1 MEFLTAGEIRDAAR
15 KAAAAADA
23 DDGFSVARGRFR
35 GPLRAADHAVASGRL
50 PGPCRSVHLH
60 SVCAG
65 CGAGLPGAMAAKSVP
80 VRADSGHYILFP
92 RAVGRGRAAHP
103 ERTSEIEILRSR
115 HGSRNVVRPRGEFPP
130 VPGADSGGV
139 RQDGGHRQFRGAGR
153 HAAREQAAKTDARY
167 RGFKNRTQALRSW
180 RSGTGMIMPDQ
191 EKEKTAT
198 AITPTETPAAPPP
211 AAPAKPAAVTEEA
224 SSPYFFWQ
232 PLVGVCPREIT
243 GSLIVIE
250 GMDGSGRSTQIA
262 LLQEWLE
269 SEGFAVQTSGFRPSN
284 LVGRDIDGLL
294 AKNAVT
300 RLTLAL
306 MYATDF
312 FDQVEH
318 RILPALRS
326 GTIVLADRFIFTL
339 IARGVVRGINRDY
352 ISGLYAMALRPHLT
366 FWLNV
371 RPETAFARE
380 FKKAQAISYWE
391 AGRDMSPSPH
401 LYWAFIRY
409 QTMIKREFEVMAK
422 RHSFLELDGEASVSA
437 VNKQLR
443 QRIAEQLGIR
453 ATKYTP
459 SSALAHLWR

>member
-1 MEFLTAGEIRDAAR
+1 MSDLE
-15 KAAAAADA
+15 K
-23 DDGFSVARGRFR
+23 
-35 GPLRAADHAVASGRL
+35 
-50 PGPCRSVHLH
+50 
-60 SVCAG
+60 
-65 CGAGLPGAMAAKSVP
+65 
-80 VRADSGHYILFP
+80 
-92 RAVGRGRAAHP
+92 
-103 ERTSEIEILRSR
+103 
-115 HGSRNVVRPRGEFPP
+115 
-130 VPGADSGGV
+130 
-139 RQDGGHRQFRGAGR
+139 
-153 HAAREQAAKTDARY
+153 
-167 RGFKNRTQALRSW
+167 
-180 RSGTGMIMPDQ
+180 
-191 EKEKTAT
+191 EKEKTGSAAAT
-198 AITPTETPAAPPP
+198 AADPATVPAPPP
-211 AAPAKPAAVTEEA
+211 AATKTPTDEEA
-224 SSPYFFWQ
+224 AQYFYGEA
-232 PLVGVCPREIT
+232 LVGFDPSEIT

-269 SEGFAVQTSGFRPSN
+269 SEGFAVQTSGLRRSN
-284 LVGRDIDGLL
+284 LVGRDIDELL

-300 RLTLAL
+300 RLTLSL

-318 RILPALRS
+318 RILPALRA
-326 GTIVLADRFIFTL
+326 GTVVLADRFIFTL

-391 AGRDMSPSPH
+391 AGRDMSLSH
-401 LYWAFIRY
+401 DLYWSFIRY

-422 RHSFLELDGEASVSA
+422 RHNFLELDGEASVSA

-459 SSALAHLWR
+459 SAALAHLWR